1 MKQQDEIKQFIP
13 KRVSYHHSFKGYMK
27 QFLPISNKENVFIIT
42 NKRKIE
48 DKTFYWLKN
57 TKNNKYFN
65 KRFQRQELF
74 AILNNFK

>member
-1 MKQQDEIKQFIP
+1 
-13 KRVSYHHSFKGYMK
+13 MK